1 MKIEP
6 FVKQI
11 KDLIKEK
18 GEIIQEPKDGVEAI
32 VVREEIFPG
41 GKIMSKD
48 MSDKYSVSIGIGII
62 QSSISTTRYFDV
74 RGKIYNDT
82 LHAYS
87 DSNLRIEPKVVAT
100 TKGVEYVCAVF
111 EPGLI
116 RAVDEAVWHKK
127 FNNLNDLIEVLE
139 NLGKNDLKSLF
150 DSLG

>member
-11 KDLIKEK
+11 KDLIKKK
-18 GEIIQEPKDGVEAI
+18 GEINQEPKDGVEVI
-32 VVREEIFPG
+32 VVREEHFAG
-41 GKIMSKD
+41 GKK
-48 MSDKYSVSIGIGII
+48 MSDKYSASIGIGII

-74 RGKIYNDT
+74 RGKVYNDT
-82 LHAYS
+82 LNAFS
-87 DSNLRIEPKVVAT
+87 DSNLRIEPKVVST

-116 RAVDEAVWHKK
+116 RAVDEAVWQKK

>member
-32 VVREEIFPG
+32 VVREEHFAG
-41 GKIMSKD
+41 GKKM
-48 MSDKYSVSIGIGII
+48 DKYSASIGIGII

-74 RGKIYNDT
+74 RGKVYNDT
-82 LHAYS
+82 LHAFS

-100 TKGVEYVCAVF
+100 TKGVEYVCSVF
-111 EPGLI
+111 KPGLI
-116 RAVDEAVWHKK
+116 RAVDEAVWHNK
-127 FNNLNDLIEVLE
+127 FINLNDLIEVLE

>member
-1 MKIEP
+1 MKIKIEP

-18 GEIIQEPKDGVEAI
+18 GEINQEPPNGVEVI
-32 VVREEIFPG
+32 CVREEHFSG
-41 GKIMSKD
+41 
-48 MSDKYSVSIGIGII
+48 KYSATVGIGLIN
-62 QSSISTTRYFDV
+62 SSVSTTRWFDV

-82 LHAYS
+82 LNIFS

-100 TKGVEYVCAVF
+100 TKGLEYVCAVF
-111 EPGLI
+111 KPGLI
-116 RAVDEAVWHKK
+116 RAVDEAVWHNK
-127 FNNLNDLIEVLE
+127 FNTLDDLIKIIE

>member
-6 FVKQI
+6 LVKQI
-11 KDLIKEK
+11 KILIKEK
-18 GEIIQEPKDGVEAI
+18 GTIHQEPKDGVEAI
-32 VVREEIFPG
+32 VVREEHFAG
-41 GKIMSKD
+41 GKKMSE
-48 MSDKYSVSIGIGII
+48 MSDKYSASIGIGII

-74 RGKIYNDT
+74 LGKVYNDT
-82 LHAYS
+82 LNSFS

-127 FNNLNDLIEVLE
+127 FKNLNDLIEILE

>member
-18 GEIIQEPKDGVEAI
+18 GEINQEPPNGVEAI
-32 VVREEIFPG
+32 IVREEHFSG
-41 GKIMSKD
+41 
-48 MSDKYSVSIGIGII
+48 KYSATIGIGLIN
-62 QSSISTTRYFDV
+62 SSISTTRWFDV

-82 LHAYS
+82 LNRFS
-87 DSNLRIEPKVVAT
+87 DTILRVEPKVFAT
-100 TKGVEYVCAVF
+100 TKGLEYVCAVF

-116 RAVDEAVWHKK
+116 RAVDEAVWHHK
-127 FNNLNDLIEVLE
+127 FSNLNDLIVILE

>member
-18 GEIIQEPKDGVEAI
+18 GTINQEPKDGVEAI
-32 VVREEIFPG
+32 VIREEHFAG
-41 GKIMSKD
+41 GKN

-74 RGKIYNDT
+74 RGKIFNDT
-82 LHAYS
+82 LHIFS

-100 TKGVEYVCAVF
+100 TKGVEYMCAVF

-116 RAVDEAVWHKK
+116 RAVDEALWHNK
-127 FNNLNDLIEVLE
+127 FNTLNDLIEILE

>member
-11 KDLIKEK
+11 KDLIKKK

-32 VVREEIFPG
+32 VVREEHFAG
-41 GKIMSKD
+41 GKK
-48 MSDKYSVSIGIGII
+48 MSDKYSASIGIGII

-74 RGKIYNDT
+74 RGKVYNDT
-82 LHAYS
+82 LNAFS

-100 TKGVEYVCAVF
+100 TKGVEYVCVVF

-116 RAVDEAVWHKK
+116 RAVDEAVWQNK